1 LTVQGDWSYRSR
13 TYFDNTFSIT
23 SSQDPYSLFSGRLTY
38 ALSGGHL
45 SVSLL
50 GDNLANK
57 VYLVRTANVLSSI
70 GLALAQFGPPRT
82 YGARLNYKF

>member
-1 LTVQGDWSYRSR
+1 
-13 TYFDNTFSIT
+13 
-23 SSQDPYSLFSGRLTY
+23 LTY

-70 GLALAQFGPPRT
+70 GVALAQFGSPRT